1 MKSGAMQRRKR
12 RPPAPRVV
20 IWLACVLGLLRA
32 SGAWAG
38 DPDLR
43 WHSLETPHFRISYH
57 DPLGRV
63 AQRLA
68 VIAERAHEKLAPVL
82 AHSPRFRT
90 EVLLTDDTD
99 FSNGSATALP
109 FPTVRL
115 YLTAPDSRSE
125 LNDFDDWLTA
135 LFVHEYTHIL
145 HLDTVN
151 GLPKWLNYLAGF
163 GINTLYAPNQ
173 VQPRW
178 FIEGLAVFE
187 ETERTSAGRLRSTL
201 FDMYL
206 RAHTLEGKFLRL
218 DQVSNQTRLF
228 PRGNVPYLYGS
239 AFLRYIAR
247 QHGAEVLTKVSHRYG
262 GCYSPD
268 CWLPWG
274 MSRALRRF
282 TKTTY
287 GPLYD
292 GFRRDLAE
300 RYQAQKAAIVATPLG
315 AQSPQPLS
323 GWKVDVDR
331 PLFDPDG
338 RHLLWLESDPYRR
351 PALMRH
357 DLQTGRATVELLIDG
372 ASGLSLSR
380 DGRLALM
387 ARLGYFRANF
397 SFKDLVLYDRRAE
410 RLIALSSGL
419 RVDHPD
425 LSPDG
430 SLACFEV
437 NALGTR
443 RLGIMALPRA
453 DERMPDAS
461 QADASQADASRV
473 ASGRAVTQAV
483 LAPDINPRAVA
494 VPEVW
499 RARAAAPVSFPLP
512 QDEFSQVYTPVFSP
526 DGKHIA
532 FSYWQRGGYRD
543 IVVFDLKTRALRY
556 VTHDRALDLEPRY
569 SPDGAYLYFV
579 SDRSGVYNVYAH
591 HLATDTTWQVTDV
604 VNGAFAPA
612 PSPAGDRLALVG
624 FVSEGYRIE
633 TLPLRPE
640 HYVLAP
646 SSIRERPSADEFL
659 PPVDAAPVQAAPLP
673 VKPYI
678 PARTF
683 FRTPLSLLAF
693 ELPISA
699 PGPYGQSFGLRFATE
714 DLVGNHSLSIG
725 LTVNSG
731 RADAT
736 GVFGRYT
743 YGRLWNS
750 LYIDFSRQL
759 YPRGGLRL
767 NGLSATYD
775 EESITGA
782 LGTSLPI
789 LRDVARSATL
799 SFSYSFSNWRNVS
812 PPRIPGPDDLI
823 PSQPEVGRY
832 ATLTASFAYSDARRF
847 LYSVGP
853 ERGRYIG
860 LSASFAHPALGSQYT
875 VYSLRVTAVQYI
887 GMPWPWWWA
896 KNHTLSIGY
905 DGGISGGDL
914 RRRGYFYVGG
924 FPTSE
929 DFLRAAL
936 LGARPGQPRL
946 RGYEPGAFYGDQM
959 HVLNLEYR
967 FPLLWIERGYE
978 TLPGFLW
985 RLHGALYSDVGSAFF
1000 GPFSLDK
1007 LNASVGGE
1015 LRLDGSLGYYL
1026 PFMLQLGY
1034 AHGFMDGAD
1043 QRVYFLLNNPL

>member
-12 RPPAPRVV
+12 PSKAP
-20 IWLACVLGLLRA
+20 LALAFVACLLGLLAARA
-32 SGAWAG
+32 ARAG
-38 DPDLR
+38 DPELR
-43 WHSLETPHFRISYH
+43 WHSIETPHFRISYH
-57 DPLGRV
+57 DPLGQV

-68 VIAERAHEKLAPVL
+68 VIAERAHGKLAPVL
-82 AHSPRFRT
+82 NHSPRFRT

-135 LFVHEYTHIL
+135 LFTHEYTHIL
-145 HLDTVN
+145 HLDTIN

-187 ETERTSAGRLRSTL
+187 ETERTSGGRLRSAL

-206 RAHTLEGKFLRL
+206 RAHSLEGKFLRL

-239 AFLRYIAR
+239 AFLRYIA
-247 QHGAEVLTKVSHRYG
+247 QKKGAQVLTQVSHRYG

-282 TKTTY
+282 TGTTY
-287 GPLYD
+287 GALYD
-292 GFRRDLAE
+292 GFRKELSE
-300 RYQAQKAAIVATPLG
+300 RYAAQKGAILSTPLG
-315 AQSPQPLS
+315 QEQPQPAS
-323 GWKVDVDR
+323 GWKTDVDR
-331 PLFDPDG
+331 PLFEPDG
-338 RHLLWLESDPYRR
+338 QHLLWLESDPYRR

-357 DLQTGRATVELLIDG
+357 DLSTGRSTVELLIDG
-372 ASGLSLSR
+372 VSGLSLSR

-397 SFKDLVLYDRRAE
+397 SFKDLVLYDRAE
-410 RLIALSSGL
+410 RRLIALSSGL

-443 RLGIMALPRA
+443 RLGLMALPRP
-453 DERMPDAS
+453 DER
-461 QADASQADASRV
+461 
-473 ASGRAVTQAV
+473 SGAEPAGSAAAALA
-483 LAPDINPRAVA
+483 LAPDVDARAVA
-494 VPEVW
+494 VPEVF
-499 RARAAAPVSFPLP
+499 RARAAAPVRFPLP
-512 QDEFSQVYTPVFSP
+512 QDDFSQVYTPVFSP
-526 DGKHIA
+526 DGQHIA

-543 IVVFDLKTRALRY
+543 IAILDLKTGGLHY
-556 VTHDRALDLEPRY
+556 VTRDRAVDLEPRY

-591 HLATDTTWQVTDV
+591 HLKSDTTWQVTSV

-612 PSPAGDRLALVG
+612 PSPRGDQLALVG

-633 TLPLRPE
+633 TLPLRPA

-646 SSIRERPSADEFL
+646 STIRERPNADDYL
-659 PPVDAAPVQAAPLP
+659 PPADAPSPSPPAPLP
-673 VKPYI
+673 VKPYN

-683 FRTPLSLLAF
+683 FRTPLSLLSF
-693 ELPISA
+693 DLPISA
-699 PGPYGQSFGLRFATE
+699 PGPYGQSFGLRMATE

-725 LTVNSG
+725 VSINSG

-743 YGRLWNS
+743 YNRLWNS
-750 LYIDFSRQL
+750 LYIDFSRQM
-759 YPRGGLRL
+759 YPRGGLRV
-767 NGLSATYD
+767 NGLPATYD
-775 EESITGA
+775 EEAITSA
-782 LGTSLPI
+782 MGTSLPI

-799 SFSYSFSNWRNVS
+799 SFSYSFSNWRNMS

-823 PSQPEVGRY
+823 PSAPEVGRY
-832 ATLTASFAYSDARRF
+832 ATLSASFAYSDARRF

-860 LSASFAHPALGSQYT
+860 LSASIAHPALGSQYT

-887 GMPWPWWWA
+887 GLPFPWWWA

-905 DGGISGGDL
+905 DGGLSGGDL

-946 RGYEPGAFYGDQM
+946 RGYQPGEFYGDQM

-985 RLHGALYSDVGSAFF
+985 RLHGAAYSDIGTAFF

-1007 LNASVGGE
+1007 FNVSVGGE

-1043 QRVYFLLNNPL
+1043 HSVYFLLNNPL

>member
-1 MKSGAMQRRKR
+1 MKSGAMQRRTCR
-12 RPPAPRVV
+12 LIPPRALLVV
-20 IWLACVLGLLRA
+20 ALLCGLLGRKDA
-32 SGAWAG
+32 RAG
-38 DPDLR
+38 DPELR

-57 DPLGRV
+57 DPLGKV

-68 VIAERAHEKLAPVL
+68 IVAERAHEKLAPVL
-82 AHSPRFRT
+82 RHRPRFRT

-115 YLTAPDSRSE
+115 YLTAPESRSE
-125 LNDFDDWLTA
+125 LNDFDDWLSA

-187 ETERTSAGRLRSTL
+187 ETERTSAGRLRSAL

-206 RAHTLEGKFLRL
+206 RAHSLEGKFLRL
-218 DQVSNQTRLF
+218 DQVSNQSRLF

-239 AFLRYIAR
+239 AFLRYIAG

-282 TKTTY
+282 TGTTY
-287 GPLYD
+287 GALYE
-292 GFRRDLAE
+292 GFRRDLRA
-300 RYQAQKAAIVATPLG
+300 RYEAQRAAIVATPLG
-315 AQSPQPLS
+315 QQPAQALT
-323 GWKVDVDR
+323 GWKTDVDR
-331 PLFDPDG
+331 PLFDADG

-357 DLQTGRATVELLIDG
+357 DLVSGRQEVELLIDG

-397 SFKDLVLYDRRAE
+397 SFKDLVLYDRKE
-410 RLIALSSGL
+410 RRLVALSSGL

-430 SLACFEV
+430 RLACFEV

-443 RLGIMALPRA
+443 RLGLMALPRA
-453 DERMPDAS
+453 DER
-461 QADASQADASRV
+461 ADE
-473 ASGRAVTQAV
+473 RAEGSPKSPPV
-483 LAPDINPRAVA
+483 LADEISPRAVA

-499 RARAAAPVSFPLP
+499 RARAAAQVSFPLP
-512 QDEFSQVYTPVFSP
+512 QDEFSQVYTPVFAP
-526 DGKHIA
+526 DGEHIA

-543 IVVFDLKTRALRY
+543 IAILDLKSGALRY

-569 SPDGAYLYFV
+569 SSDGAYLYFV

-612 PSPAGDRLALVG
+612 PSPRGDRLALVG

-633 TLPLRPE
+633 TLPLSPE
-640 HYVLAP
+640 RYVLAP
-646 SSIRERPSADEFL
+646 SAMRERPSADDYL
-659 PPVDAAPVQAAPLP
+659 PPPAADPPPTLP

-683 FRTPLSLLAF
+683 FRTPLSLLSF

-699 PGPYGQSFGLRFATE
+699 PGPYGQTFGLRLATE

-725 LTVNSG
+725 VSLSSG

-743 YGRLWNS
+743 YNRLWNS
-750 LYIDFSRQL
+750 LYVDFSRQL

-767 NGLSATYD
+767 NGLPATYD
-775 EESITGA
+775 EEAITGA

-789 LRDVARSATL
+789 LRDVVRTATL
-799 SFSYSFSNWRNVS
+799 SFSYSFSNWRNTS
-812 PPRIPGPDDLI
+812 PARIPGPDDLI

-832 ATLTASFAYSDARRF
+832 ATLTAAFAYSDARRF
-847 LYSVGP
+847 LYSVGG

-875 VYSLRVTAVQYI
+875 VYSLRLTAVQYI
-887 GMPWPWWWA
+887 GLPWPWWWA

-985 RLHGALYSDVGSAFF
+985 RLHAAAYSDIGSAFF

-1007 LNASVGGE
+1007 LNVSVGGE

-1034 AHGFMDGAD
+1034 AHGFMDGAEN
-1043 QRVYFLLNNPL
+1043 RVYFLLNNPL